1 MRAPGAPGSVSK
13 RDMRDES
20 YAAAKPATEIA
31 VIEIERAAWRQTRSS
46 GRRGLP
52 GRAEAMDLHDVD
64 HEEAPEMGK
73 VSSVWKSKL
82 RSCCIVAST
91 STPST

>member
-1 MRAPGAPGSVSK
+1 MRAPEAPGSASK

-31 VIEIERAAWRQTRSS
+31 VIEIERAAWRQTRRS

-52 GRAEAMDLHDVD
+52 GRAEAMENF

-73 VSSVWKSKL
+73 VTICVEIKIA
-82 RSCCIVAST
+82 CCIVAST

>member
-1 MRAPGAPGSVSK
+1 MRAPGAPGSASK

-20 YAAAKPATEIA
+20 YGRKTRQIA
-31 VIEIERAAWRQTRSS
+31 VIEIERAAWRQTRRS

-52 GRAEAMDLHDVD
+52 GRAEVMNFHEVD
-64 HEEAPEMGK
+64 HEEGPEMGK
-73 VSSVWKSKL
+73 VPSVWKSKL

>member
-31 VIEIERAAWRQTRSS
+31 VIEIERAAWKANASQ
-46 GRRGLP
+46 RRGLP
-52 GRAEAMDLHDVD
+52 GRAEVMNFEEMHH
-64 HEEAPEMGK
+64 HEEPEMGK
-73 VSSVWKSKL
+73 VAICVEIK
-82 RSCCIVAST
+82 IAAS
-91 STPST
+91 

>member
-73 VSSVWKSKL
+73 VTIGVEIKIA
-82 RSCCIVAST
+82 CCIVAST